1 MKKLLFGIFIYDLFY
16 LKNMSRGIFYYS
28 TNRTFSKKST
38 FKEAL
43 FLGLA
48 PDSGLF
54 MPSRIP
60 KLSQDEITE
69 MKGKPYSEVAYRVL
83 KKFLR
88 YEIKLKDLRKMTS
101 ESYNFK
107 VPIEKLDE
115 FIFLIRLDRGPT
127 ASFKDFAARI
137 MARLMNRLLSKN
149 SKITILVAT
158 SGDTGGAVGEAY
170 KGIKGI
176 KVYILYP
183 KSEVSSI
190 QKKQLDSIGRNVK
203 ALAIDGKFDDCQKLV
218 KQAFSDKELRS
229 LNLTSANSINIGRI
243 LPQIVYYFY
252 AYVNCVDSFKKVV
265 FSIPSGNFG
274 SSLGCEIARRMGLPV
289 KKIIIAV
296 NENDEF
302 PRFMKT
308 GKYKKIDPSIP
319 CISNAMNVGNPSNL
333 ARYFDLY
340 GGTIDKEGIIHK
352 QPNLK
357 MMKENLYSVSISD
370 KETVKTIKEVYKKYN
385 TVLEPHGAVG
395 FAGLVHYFKNNKK
408 VQSICLETAHP
419 SKFPEILDKLKLKF
433 NIHPSLKRIKQGKAD
448 HLTNDYNV
456 LKKYLLK
463 RA

>member
-1 MKKLLFGIFIYDLFY
+1 MT
-16 LKNMSRGIFYYS
+16 RRIFYYS
-28 TNRTFSKKST
+28 TNGTLSKKYT

-48 PDSGLF
+48 PDDGLF

-60 KLSQDEITE
+60 KLSKDEIMV
-69 MKGKPYSEVAYRVL
+69 MKGKSYSEVAYRVL

-88 YEIKLKDLRKMTS
+88 YDIKLKDLRRITS

-107 VPIEKLDE
+107 VPIEKLDKYTL
-115 FIFLIRLDRGPT
+115 IIRLDRGPT
-127 ASFKDFAARI
+127 ASFKDFAARL
-137 MARLMNRLLSKN
+137 MARLMNKLLPKN

-158 SGDTGGAVGEAY
+158 SGDTGSAVGEAY

-190 QKKQLDSIGRNVK
+190 QKKQLDSIGRNVE

-218 KQAFSDKELRS
+218 KQAFSDKELKS
-229 LNLTSANSINIGRI
+229 LNLTSANSINIGRV

-252 AYVNCVDSFKKVV
+252 AYVNCVDSFKEVV

-302 PRFMKT
+302 PKFMKT

-340 GGTIDKEGIIHK
+340 GGTIDKDGIIHK
-352 QPNLK
+352 KPNLK
-357 MMKENLYSVSISD
+357 MMKANLYSVSISD
-370 KETVKTIKEVYKKYN
+370 EETVKTIKEVYKKYN
-385 TVLEPHGAVG
+385 IVLEPHGAVG
-395 FAGLVHYFKNNKK
+395 FAGLIRYFKNNKK
-408 VQSICLETAHP
+408 MQSICLETAHP
-419 SKFPEILDKLKLKF
+419 SKFPEILNKLKLKF
-433 NIHPSLKRIKQGKAD
+433 DMHPLLKKKNKGKAKNLSKD
-448 HLTNDYNV
+448 YEKFKEYLKNDMD
-456 LKKYLLK
+456 
-463 RA
+463 